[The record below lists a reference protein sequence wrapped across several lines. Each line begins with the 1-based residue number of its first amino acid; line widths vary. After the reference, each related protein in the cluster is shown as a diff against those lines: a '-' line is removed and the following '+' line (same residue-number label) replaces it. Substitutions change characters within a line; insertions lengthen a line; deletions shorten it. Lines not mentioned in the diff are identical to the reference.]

1 MRRGI
6 TVAAAVISSVALIG
20 IGAGCGGT
28 DSSAAST
35 PADATTIA
43 NNASQTDSNGKTV
56 AAPSASATSADSGNT
71 GTSSG
76 GAGGVAGAPAGGGA
90 AAASGDVAAGK
101 TIFEATCQ
109 GCHTAGGTVA
119 GVGPKLQGMGLSLD
133 KIKYQITNGGGG
145 MPGGLLSGTDL
156 DNAAAYVESIQ
167 K

>member
-43 NNASQTDSNGKTV
+43 NNAPQTDSEGKTIP
-56 AAPSASATSADSGNT
+56 APDAPATADSGNT

-76 GAGGVAGAPAGGGA
+76 GAGGVAGAPEGSGT

-101 TIFEATCQ
+101 TVFEANCQ
-109 GCHTAGGTVA
+109 GCHPAGGTTA

-133 KIKYQITNGGGG
+133 KIEYQITNGGGG
-145 MPGGLLSGTDL
+145 MPGGLISGTDL

>member
-43 NNASQTDSNGKTV
+43 NNAPQTDSEGKTV
-56 AAPSASATSADSGNT
+56 PAPDAAATADSGQAAPSAPEA
-71 GTSSG
+71 GTS
-76 GAGGVAGAPAGGGA
+76 VAS
-90 AAASGDVAAGK
+90 SGDVAAGK
-101 TIFEATCQ
+101 TVFEANCQ
-109 GCHTAGGTVA
+109 GCHPAGGTTA

-145 MPGGLLSGTDL
+145 MPAGLISGTDL